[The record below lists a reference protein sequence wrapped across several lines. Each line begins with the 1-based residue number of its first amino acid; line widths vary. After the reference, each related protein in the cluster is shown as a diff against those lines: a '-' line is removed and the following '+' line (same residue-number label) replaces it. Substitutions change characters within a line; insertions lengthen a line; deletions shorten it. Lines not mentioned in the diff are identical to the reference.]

1 MSFFESAVFVCAA
14 PVGARV
20 TIQPPV
26 GGSTTYTNLET

>member
-1 MSFFESAVFVCAA
+1 MSFFENVVFMCAA

-20 TIQPPV
+20 TIHPPV